1 MARTPTLDQLARDG
15 ILFENCFA
23 QPVCAPSRFELIT
36 GTFAASSGPAN
47 HMRAEGKIPS
57 WMTG

>member
-1 MARTPTLDQLARDG
+1 MASTPTLDLLTRDG
-15 ILFENCFA
+15 ILFENGFA
-23 QPVCAPSRFELIT
+23 QPVCAPSLFELIT